1 MTTNTIISLLQD
13 YQNDSAEACEQIL
26 ECMMPL
32 VKTYAGKI
40 HCMDHEDAIQELQLS
55 ILEALPYLNPKN
67 GAGKCISYIEKSVI
81 HRYYALCKRYLS
93 IPASESIEDHDASL
107 PTVPAYDDTLLDIEA
122 YIRTLPKSGGKQ
134 QIFSYFFY
142 EDLSDKEIAERMH
155 LSRQYVNRGGL
166 LDGIIDA
173 PDQRRIFFQHICGL
187 SRGIAFCSLAH
198 DQAD

>member
-1 MTTNTIISLLQD
+1 
-13 YQNDSAEACEQIL
+13 
-26 ECMMPL
+26 
-32 VKTYAGKI
+32 
-40 HCMDHEDAIQELQLS
+40 MDHEDAIQELQLS

-155 LSRQYVNRGGL
+155 LSRQYVNRIKKQL
-166 LDGIIDA
+166 IHA
-173 PDQRRIFFQHICGL
+173 YFAQHAK
-187 SRGIAFCSLAH
+187 SP
-198 DQAD
+198 

>member
-81 HRYYALCKRYLS
+81 HRYYAL
-93 IPASESIEDHDASL
+93 
-107 PTVPAYDDTLLDIEA
+107 
-122 YIRTLPKSGGKQ
+122 
-134 QIFSYFFY
+134 
-142 EDLSDKEIAERMH
+142 
-155 LSRQYVNRGGL
+155 
-166 LDGIIDA
+166 
-173 PDQRRIFFQHICGL
+173 
-187 SRGIAFCSLAH
+187 
-198 DQAD
+198 

>member
-93 IPASESIEDHDASL
+93 IPASESIEDHYASL

-155 LSRQYVNRGGL
+155 LSRQYVNRIKKQL
-166 LDGIIDA
+166 IHA
-173 PDQRRIFFQHICGL
+173 YFAQHAK
-187 SRGIAFCSLAH
+187 SP
-198 DQAD
+198 

>member
-1 MTTNTIISLLQD
+1 MNNSYITIIKEKRTVLSRKRVPLN
-13 YQNDSAEACEQIL
+13 QNECTADFRIGVPFEQNL
-26 ECMMPL
+26 HMMPL

-155 LSRQYVNRGGL
+155 LSRQYVNRIKKQL
-166 LDGIIDA
+166 IHA
-173 PDQRRIFFQHICGL
+173 YFAQHAK
-187 SRGIAFCSLAH
+187 SP
-198 DQAD
+198 